1 MEKLSKDYLKN
12 IAKLQKQGISK
23 GIYSICSANQL
34 VLQTCIRSALENG
47 SPLLIEATCNQ
58 VNQYGGY
65 TGMTPLQFRKHVH
78 RMADE
83 VGLPDEH
90 IILGGDHL
98 GPNVWQNEP
107 SASAIAKASHLVNDY
122 VTNGF
127 TKIHLDASMSCKDDP
142 ANQPLNK
149 KVSAE
154 RTALLCKVAENAPGI
169 NNQSLYYVIGTE
181 VPTPGGETEKQ
192 DKLNV
197 TKVEDARETIS
208 EIHTAFIRHHLED
221 AWQRVMAVVVQ
232 PGVEFG
238 NSSIFL
244 YDRQE
249 ARELSKLIESY
260 EHFVYEAHSTDYQ
273 PRRCLKEL
281 VEDHFAI
288 LKVGPALTF
297 AMREAL
303 FALSFIEDNWIRE
316 PGERSNLRE
325 KLEMEMLANPE
336 HWQKHYHGSAFEQ
349 RLARKYSLSDRSRYY
364 WPNSILQ
371 EAISILFKNL
381 EKHPAP
387 LSLIDQ
393 FLPNQSLKIKTG
405 ELTNNPLLLVQD
417 KIREIVD
424 DYIYACG

>member
-1 MEKLSKDYLKN
+1 
-12 IAKLQKQGISK
+12 
-23 GIYSICSANQL
+23 
-34 VLQTCIRSALENG
+34 
-47 SPLLIEATCNQ
+47 
-58 VNQYGGY
+58 
-65 TGMTPLQFRKHVH
+65 
-78 RMADE
+78 
-83 VGLPDEH
+83 
-90 IILGGDHL
+90 
-98 GPNVWQNEP
+98 
-107 SASAIAKASHLVNDY
+107 
-122 VTNGF
+122 
-127 TKIHLDASMSCKDDP
+127 
-142 ANQPLNK
+142 
-149 KVSAE
+149 
-154 RTALLCKVAENAPGI
+154 
-169 NNQSLYYVIGTE
+169 
-181 VPTPGGETEKQ
+181 
-192 DKLNV
+192 
-197 TKVEDARETIS
+197 
-208 EIHTAFIRHHLED
+208 
-221 AWQRVMAVVVQ
+221 MAVVVQ

>member
-1 MEKLSKDYLKN
+1 MRKFSTDYLIN
-12 IAKLQKQGISK
+12 ITKLQKQGISK
-23 GIYSICSANQL
+23 GIYSICSANHL
-34 VLQTCIRSALENG
+34 VLQTCMRSTRENG
-47 SPLLIEATCNQ
+47 GPLLIEATCNQ

-65 TGMTPLQFRKHVH
+65 TGMTPLQFRDYVH
-78 RMADE
+78 RMAAG

-90 IILGGDHL
+90 ILLGGDHL

-107 SASAIAKASHLVNDY
+107 SASAMAKASQLVNDY

-127 TKIHLDASMSCKDDP
+127 SKIHLDASMSCKDDP

-149 KVSAE
+149 KVSSE
-154 RTALLCKVAENAPGI
+154 RIALLCKVAENAKGI
-169 NNQSLYYVIGTE
+169 SNQSVYYVVGTE
-181 VPTPGGETEKQ
+181 VPTPGGEMEKQ
-192 DKLNV
+192 DKLSV
-197 TKVEDARETIS
+197 TKAEDTRETIS
-208 EIHTAFIRHHLED
+208 EIHNAFIRHHLEN
-221 AWQRVMAVVVQ
+221 AWERVLAVVVQ

-238 NSSIFL
+238 DSSIFL

-273 PRRCLKEL
+273 PRRNLKEL

-303 FALSFIEDNWIRE
+303 FALTFIEDNWTRE

-325 KLEMEMLANPE
+325 KLEMEMLTNPE
-336 HWQKHYHGSAFEQ
+336 HWKKHYHGSAFEQ
-349 RLARKYSLSDRSRYY
+349 RLARMYSLSDRSRYY

-405 ELTNNPLLLVQD
+405 ELTNNPLLLVQN
-417 KIREIVD
+417 KIREVVD